1 MLAKSVLR
9 GAGRAVVRSMKAA
22 PMGCASVGAQRS
34 MVTLDE
40 KERGEE
46 AKYFAAKDRDTKAE
60 MKAAME
66 KILDEGDDSEAK
78 EELMAVLGKYLEPLD
93 IPHGLAWDAVAGASV
108 ALQCT
113 YMS

>member
-1 MLAKSVLR
+1 MA
-9 GAGRAVVRSMKAA
+9 RSMKAV

-93 IPHGLAWDAVAGASV
+93 IPHGLTGGAVVGASDS
-108 ALQCT
+108 LQCAF
-113 YMS
+113 MS